1 MRYCRRFR
9 PPLVLL
15 TAFYAGLTAPLAQAD
30 EKVAA
35 LPTESAQSAH
45 HLLFEANFGGLNAA
59 DFLLSYSLDSQ
70 EGPLNERINRF
81 HLETKGVARWVFKL
95 WIKAEGRG
103 LTKDGGT
110 YIAQQYRVD
119 YTNRFRTRSIDV
131 TFDPQ
136 TGKATPHIKTVGAT
150 EENDKANEDKVPPE
164 KRFNVIDPI
173 AAVAEAIRHTR
184 DHLENGGPQKF
195 RLPVYDGRRRY
206 DIIGEVRD
214 RFERTILDKV
224 HKVRLL
230 VLAPETVAGFKKSHQ
245 ELWKESAF
253 HIYLSDD
260 GRYVPLQIDA
270 IGPGPMINLVR
281 ECETAEACRPEGKS

>member
-1 MRYCRRFR
+1 M
-9 PPLVLL
+9 P
-15 TAFYAGLTAPLAQAD
+15 G
-30 EKVAA
+30 VAA
-35 LPTESAQSAH
+35 AQEKAAAEPQQQIDNAR

-70 EGPLNERINRF
+70 EDSTSERINRF
-81 HLETKGVARWVFKL
+81 HLETKGVARWFFKL

-103 LTKDGGT
+103 RTKDKGAYT
-110 YIAQQYRVD
+110 ARQYRVD

-131 TFDPQ
+131 DFDPQ
-136 TGKATPHIKTVGAT
+136 TGRATPHIKTVGAT
-150 EENDKANEDKVPPE
+150 KEKDKSNEDKVPPE
-164 KRFNVIDPI
+164 ERFNVIDPI

-184 DHLENGGPQKF
+184 EHLENSGPQKF

-214 RFERTILDKV
+214 ALKRPILDKV

-230 VLAPETVAGFKKSHQ
+230 VLTPETVAGFKKSHQ
-245 ELWKESAF
+245 ELWKKSAF

-260 GRYVPLQIDA
+260 GRYIPLQIDA
-270 IGPGPMINLVR
+270 IGPGPMINMVK
-281 ECETAEACRPEGKS
+281 ECATAKECLPSGE